1 MRKRNFAD
9 TADISP
15 VKIYE
20 KEVSVDAEDK
30 TELTV
35 RVLNAQGRV
44 LVEFTPLEEN
54 IPELPKPAEA
64 AKTPE
69 EILTC
74 EELYLTGLHIEQYRH
89 ATYLPD
95 PYYLEGLKRDA
106 GDIRL
111 NTAYGMLL
119 FRRGQLKESEKYFR
133 KALERM
139 TWKNPNPYNS
149 EAYYDLGLTLFYQGR
164 YEEAYDAFFKATW
177 TNEQQ
182 EMSFYFLAAIASM
195 KKDYLS
201 ALELVEK
208 DWSKQ
213 S

>member
-1 MRKRNFAD
+1 MHR
-9 TADISP
+9 
-15 VKIYE
+15 E
-20 KEVSVDAEDK
+20 
-30 TELTV
+30 
-35 RVLNAQGRV
+35 RV
-44 LVEFTPLEEN
+44 LVDLHLWKKIYRSF
-54 IPELPKPAEA
+54 PKPAEA

-133 KALERM
+133 KALE
-139 TWKNPNPYNS
+139 
-149 EAYYDLGLTLFYQGR
+149 AHDL
-164 YEEAYDAFFKATW
+164 
-177 TNEQQ
+177 
-182 EMSFYFLAAIASM
+182 
-195 KKDYLS
+195 
-201 ALELVEK
+201 EK
-208 DWSKQ
+208 SK
-213 S
+213 SV

>member
-1 MRKRNFAD
+1 MFLCD
-9 TADISP
+9 TTDISP

-20 KEVSVDAEDK
+20 KEIPVSAEKK
-30 TELTV
+30 TDLTV
-35 RVLNAQGRV
+35 RVVNAQGKE
-44 LVEFTPLEEN
+44 LVSFTPLEEK

-64 AKTPE
+64 AKDPE

-74 EELYLTGLHIEQYRH
+74 EELYLTGQHIEQYRH

-95 PYYLEGLKRDA
+95 PYYLEGLKRDE

-133 KALERM
+133 RALKRM

-149 EAYYDLGLTLFYQGR
+149 EAYYDLGLTLFYQER
-164 YEEAYDAFFKATW
+164 YDEAYDAFFKA
-177 TNEQQ
+177 
-182 EMSFYFLAAIASM
+182 S
-195 KKDYLS
+195 
-201 ALELVEK
+201 
-208 DWSKQ
+208 
-213 S
+213 

>member
-1 MRKRNFAD
+1 
-9 TADISP
+9 
-15 VKIYE
+15 
-20 KEVSVDAEDK
+20 
-30 TELTV
+30 
-35 RVLNAQGRV
+35 
-44 LVEFTPLEEN
+44 
-54 IPELPKPAEA
+54 
-64 AKTPE
+64 
-69 EILTC
+69 
-74 EELYLTGLHIEQYRH
+74 
-89 ATYLPD
+89 
-95 PYYLEGLKRDA
+95 
-106 GDIRL
+106 
-111 NTAYGMLL
+111 MLL

-208 DWSKQ
+208 GLVKNSHNIKAREMCIRDSIQ
-213 S
+213 SVSSIIRIRGKRQSNIFKFFCGICISDGTNRSADGIKRYLERIFAGER

>member
-1 MRKRNFAD
+1 M
-9 TADISP
+9 
-15 VKIYE
+15 
-20 KEVSVDAEDK
+20 
-30 TELTV
+30 
-35 RVLNAQGRV
+35 
-44 LVEFTPLEEN
+44 
-54 IPELPKPAEA
+54 
-64 AKTPE
+64 
-69 EILTC
+69 
-74 EELYLTGLHIEQYRH
+74 
-89 ATYLPD
+89 
-95 PYYLEGLKRDA
+95 
-106 GDIRL
+106 

-149 EAYYDLGLTLFYQGR
+149 EAYYDLGLTLFYQER
-164 YEEAYDAFFKATW
+164 YDEAYDAFFKATW

-208 DWSKQ
+208 GLVKNSHNIKARGLKAAILRKLG
-213 S
+213 